1 MKFFIWFSILIILG
15 IIIYLFSY
23 STPNNQY
30 DIYASYLGIAITILA
45 FGITLHQIII
55 VKEQNKKIEEE
66 TRTVAKETS
75 KKIKSLL
82 TIADISDTINKLQS
96 IQQNLTANKIEL
108 ALYQMQ
114 EINKILLEIQ
124 MDASYQ
130 SIIRSN
136 LKSLMSAY
144 SSDISSLQD
153 TITNQ
158 PQTEVICLSPII
170 KDVHQ
175 IEENIILVR
184 NHLKQKAY
192 E

>member
-1 MKFFIWFSILIILG
+1 MKYLIWLSTLIILG
-15 IIIYLFSY
+15 IIIYLFLN
-23 STPNNQY
+23 STAINNY
-30 DIYASYLGIAITILA
+30 DTYASYLGTAITIVA
-45 FGITLHQIII
+45 FGITLHQIMI

-66 TRTVAKETS
+66 TQKAAKETS

-82 TIADISDTINKLQS
+82 TTADISDTINKLQN

-124 MDASYQ
+124 TDAAYQ
-130 SIIRSN
+130 GIIRSN
-136 LKSLMSAY
+136 MKSLMSAY
-144 SSDISSLQD
+144 SSDISTLQD
-153 TITNQ
+153 TITNPSQ
-158 PQTEVICLSPII
+158 AGVICLSPII

-175 IEENIILVR
+175 MEENIILVR